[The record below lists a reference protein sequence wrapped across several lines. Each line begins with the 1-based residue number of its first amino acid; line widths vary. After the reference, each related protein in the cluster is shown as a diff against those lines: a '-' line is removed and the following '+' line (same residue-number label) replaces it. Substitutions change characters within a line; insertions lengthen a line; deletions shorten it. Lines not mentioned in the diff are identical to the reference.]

1 MPTRSNPDYISGGLG
16 AGSATRDVKN
26 LRNKDSITER
36 IKKGNAEIADLSA
49 NHHITVDWELNDQA
63 VKDKIFKL
71 TIDDKEVYIDYEEWL
86 FVQRVMFMKG

>member
-1 MPTRSNPDYISGGLG
+1 MSYLTDKPVSGALG
-16 AGSATRDVKN
+16 AGSATRDVRN
-26 LRNKDSITER
+26 LRNKDSIKEL
-36 IKKGNAEIADLSA
+36 IKKGQAGITDLSA
-49 NHHITVDWELNDQA
+49 NHHITVDWELNDLA